1 VHQHAAAPPSI
12 TPGAPAEDEVDS
24 APMHRLMHSGA
35 VDTAARKQPPL
46 KGISSEA
53 RHRLLAVPAVPLA
66 GTALEGDVTAPAA
79 VSALDLV
86 SQVWPA
92 DAPNRPSTVLH
103 ICMEPEG
110 ACVDFAMPPGGAAAW
125 VHVVSGRQAVALVP
139 PLPHNLAAYAA
150 WAAGPKHSGV
160 SGIACLV
167 AGGATGPWHVGAL
180 V

>member
-1 VHQHAAAPPSI
+1 MHEHAAATPSLP
-12 TPGAPAEDEVDS
+12 PGAPAEDEVDS
-24 APMHRLMHSGA
+24 APMRRLMHPGA

-46 KGISSEA
+46 KGISSDA
-53 RHRLLAVPAVPLA
+53 RRRLLAVPAVPLA

-92 DAPNRPSTVLH
+92 DAPNRPSTSLN

-110 ACVDFAMPPGGAAAW
+110 ACMDFAMLPGGAAAW
-125 VHVVSGRQAVALVP
+125 VHVMSGRQALVLVP

-150 WAAGPKHSGV
+150 WAAGPKLSAV

-167 AGGATGPWHVGAL
+167 AGGAIGAWHVGAH